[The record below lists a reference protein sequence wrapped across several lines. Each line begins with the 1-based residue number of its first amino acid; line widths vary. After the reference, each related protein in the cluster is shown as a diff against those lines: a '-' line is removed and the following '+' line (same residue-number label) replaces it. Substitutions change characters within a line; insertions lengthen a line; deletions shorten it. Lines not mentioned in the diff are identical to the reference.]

1 MKIQLEQWEER
12 NIQNF
17 LNKHEHWFDGGDDK
31 DKLNASAHFFKR
43 IKDYLLLEG
52 LIDKLSSFGYTASH
66 KKSYAQE
73 YLKQMGQIFGGND
86 INEGEDEV
94 SFYYGRL
101 MCSLYIGYDEIDN
114 LYLIK
119 LSPNFDMAWYGTDEW
134 LSLNINEILCSY

>member
-17 LNKHEHWFDGGDDK
+17 LSKHEHWFDGGDDN
-31 DKLNASAHFFKR
+31 DKLNATAHFFKR
-43 IKDYLLLEG
+43 IKDYLSLEG
-52 LIDKLSSFGYTASH
+52 LIDNLSSFGYTASH

-73 YLKQMGQIFGGND
+73 HLKQMGQIFGGYD
-86 INEGEDEV
+86 ITEGEDEV

-101 MCSLYIGYDEIDN
+101 MCTLLLHYDCIDN

-119 LSPNFDMAWYGTDEW
+119 LSPNFDMAWYGTDDW